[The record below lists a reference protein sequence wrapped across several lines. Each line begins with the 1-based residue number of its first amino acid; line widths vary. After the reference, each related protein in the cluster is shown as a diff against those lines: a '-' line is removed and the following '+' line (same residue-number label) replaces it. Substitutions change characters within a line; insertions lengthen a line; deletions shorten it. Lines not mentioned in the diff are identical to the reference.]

1 MLNNFSLAWAKKLSL
16 ARSFGWMKVALTWL
30 KSRKYE
36 MNICLI
42 FLRINS
48 SLLKSRQ
55 ARPCRNCEKKNTII
69 NCECLKYLTWP
80 TMGTQAHDN
89 ETQSRLYLI
98 VCEFSWPITV
108 GKKNQWNLKFLSVLN
123 WELLEYFDPNTW
135 CKCALIHCMTKGAT
149 GFLLLGSGRTNW
161 STNRGKRHLGW
172 VWKIRL
178 IATLIA
184 RKDL

>member
-1 MLNNFSLAWAKKLSL
+1 MLNIFSLAWASKLSL
-16 ARSFGWMKVALTWL
+16 ARSFSWMKVALTWL

-55 ARPCRNCEKKNTII
+55 ARPCRNCEKKNHNYKLRMFKIPHVANHGNSSARQRDSVKI
-69 NCECLKYLTWP
+69 VFDCLRVFL
-80 TMGTQAHDN
+80 D
-89 ETQSRLYLI
+89 QSRWE
-98 VCEFSWPITV
+98 VE
-108 GKKNQWNLKFLSVLN
+108 KNQWNLKFLSVLN

-172 VWKIRL
+172 VWK
-178 IATLIA
+178 
-184 RKDL
+184 